1 MITQQE
7 LDALILIIQRAPM
20 NQAEIIA
27 INAIVE
33 KLARATQ
40 QAQNDANGDNRT
52 TGGNEHAGPASD
64 LAAAAPAD

>member
-7 LDALILIIQRAPM
+7 LDALILIIGRAPM

-33 KLARATQ
+33 KLARETKANSAT
-40 QAQNDANGDNRT
+40 GGSGT
-52 TGGNEHAGPASD
+52 TGGHVAAGTDAD
-64 LAAAAPAD
+64 L

>member
-27 INAIVE
+27 INGIVE
-33 KLARATQ
+33 KLARAQ
-40 QAQNDANGDNRT
+40 QATNATSNSSGTPGGDDAAA
-52 TGGNEHAGPASD
+52 H
-64 LAAAAPAD
+64 AAAPAD

>member
-20 NQAEIIA
+20 NQAELLA
-27 INAIVE
+27 MNAIVE
-33 KLARATQ
+33 KLANATK
-40 QAQNDANGDNRT
+40 AANATSSSGT

>member
-7 LDALILIIQRAPM
+7 LDALILIIGRAPM

-33 KLARATQ
+33 KLARESKR
-40 QAQNDANGDNRT
+40 NSENGGSGT
-52 TGGNEHAGPASD
+52 PSGHEHAGADAD
-64 LAAAAPAD
+64 L